1 MQSSILVVDDD
12 ARLRAL
18 MVEFLARHGYETL
31 SVNGGK
37 ALDEALQS
45 RSFSL
50 LILDV
55 NMPGESGLEICQRLR
70 NADDF
75 TPIIMLT
82 ARSEDVDRIQ
92 GLEFGAD
99 DYVPK
104 PFNALELLAR
114 IRAVLRRHA
123 HVPITKPKPP
133 PSVLAFDDFIFD
145 GRLPRL
151 TYRNQ
156 TVRLSPTELAIL
168 KILIEQRAQT
178 VDRTTITQELHDREA
193 FPDERTIDVFVSR
206 IRKQL
211 GLRSDGLPYIQTIRN
226 KGYMF
231 LEYPRHTES

>member
-1 MQSSILVVDDD
+1 MQGSILVVDDD
-12 ARLRAL
+12 ARLRSL
-18 MVEFLARHGYETL
+18 LVEFLSRHGYETL

-37 ALDEALQS
+37 ALDEALKS

-70 NADDF
+70 NADNF

-82 ARSEDVDRIQ
+82 ARSEDVERIQ

-123 HVPITKPKPP
+123 HVPITTHKTPT
-133 PSVLAFDDFIFD
+133 SLLAFDDFIFD
-145 GRLPRL
+145 ARLPQL
-151 TYRNQ
+151 KYRNQ
-156 TVRLSPTELAIL
+156 TVRLSPTELSIL
-168 KILIEQRAQT
+168 NVLIQHRAQPVSRSLIMQT
-178 VDRTTITQELHDREA
+178 LRHRDV

-206 IRKQL
+206 IRKHL
-211 GLRSDGLPYIQTIRN
+211 GLRPDGELYIQTIRN
-226 KGYMF
+226 KGYIF
-231 LEYPRHTES
+231 VDRLSTEKS

>member
-1 MQSSILVVDDD
+1 MQGSILVVDDD

-18 MVEFLARHGYETL
+18 LVEFLGTHGYEAL

-55 NMPGESGLEICQRLR
+55 NMPGESGLAICQRLR
-70 NADDF
+70 NAGDF

-123 HVPITKPKPP
+123 HVPITKRTPP
-133 PSVLAFDDFIFD
+133 PSLIAFDGFIFD
-145 GRLPRL
+145 ARLPRL
-151 TYRNQ
+151 THRNQ

-168 KILIEQRAQT
+168 KILIQHRAQPVSRT
-178 VDRTTITQELHDREA
+178 LMMQALRDRDV

-206 IRKQL
+206 IRKHL
-211 GLRSDGLPYIQTIRN
+211 GLRPDGELYIQTIRS

-231 LEYPRHTES
+231 LDCPTSEEP